1 MIGIF
6 DSGIGGL
13 TVVRELL
20 RLAPEASFV
29 YLGDTARTPYGNKS
43 PDVIRQYAREDASF
57 LIAQG
62 ATSIVIACNTVSAN
76 ALDEVRTSFSNV
88 PVYDVIT
95 PAVEDALAL
104 TPHNV
109 AVVGTRATIGSGIY
123 QKLLGVLTVSKEAD
137 ATPKD
142 VLKITSTAC
151 PLFVPLVEEGLLDGA
166 VVDAVI
172 ESYLQSSRTQGVDTM
187 ILGCTHYP
195 LLKDSIQKFM
205 GPDVRLVD
213 SAQSVVKRLLA
224 DKRIVVGE
232 QRYFFTDTAAHTQAI
247 AAKWLGRDI
256 LPQKA
261 TLS

>member
-43 PDVIRQYAREDASF
+43 PDVIRQYAVEDATF
-57 LIAQG
+57 LISQG
-62 ATSIVIACNTVSAN
+62 ATSIVIACNTASAN
-76 ALDEVRTSFSNV
+76 ALVEVREAFPRV
-88 PVYDVIT
+88 PIYDVIT

-104 TPHNV
+104 KPNNA
-109 AVVGTRATIGSGIY
+109 AVVATRATITSGVY
-123 QKLLGVLTVSKEAD
+123 QHLLEAP
-137 ATPKD
+137 ARRPH
-142 VLKITSTAC
+142 VFAYPC
-151 PLFVPLVEEGLLDGA
+151 PLFVPLVEEGLLDGPIVNA
-166 VVDAVI
+166 IIA
-172 ESYLQSSRTQGVDTM
+172 SYLEQPRSQGVDTM

-195 LLKDSIQKFM
+195 LLKTAIQNFM
-205 GPDVRLVD
+205 GSDVRLVD

-224 DKRIVVGE
+224 DTRVVPGE
-232 QRYFFTDTAAHTQAI
+232 QRYFFTDIAPHTREI

-256 LPQKA
+256 LVQKA